1 MTQPPGPGNPPEKPV
16 VGHQA
21 LGLPDRPKPL
31 GWHVVP
37 IYYED
42 TDFSGFVY
50 HAQYLKFFERAREQL
65 FGIAWLRSLY
75 ESGFHFAVH
84 ELQLAYQKPAH
95 HGNTLLVSTF
105 ISWQSRRPSL
115 IFTQVAELMQPTVVN
130 REQLELGRV
139 ALTPCAKAEISVVF
153 LNRENRPT
161 RLTPDVEQ
169 RLLSLE
175 GNGKPIV
182 SGEISVPTHQNHI

>member
-1 MTQPPGPGNPPEKPV
+1 MEQPGQEPTSLPANADMLKPKSTV
-16 VGHQA
+16 
-21 LGLPDRPKPL
+21 PL

-75 ESGFHFAVH
+75 KSGFHFAVH
-84 ELQLAYQKPAH
+84 RLQISYQKPAH
-95 HGNTLLVSTF
+95 HGDTLLISSF
-105 ISWQSRRPSL
+105 IQWQSRKPSL
-115 IFTQVAELMQPTVVN
+115 LFQQIAEVITPSVVSAAQI
-130 REQLELGRV
+130 EQNQI
-139 ALTPCAKAEISVVF
+139 AAKPCAKADLSIVF
-153 LNRENRPT
+153 LNHENRPC
-161 RLTPDVEQ
+161 RLNSDVEQ

-175 GNGKPIV
+175 GRGKPII
-182 SGEISVPTHQNHI
+182 SGELIVP